1 MEEILTDFNTTLLI
15 FSFPNTTVPQYLNFK
30 IDLWEDDILSDGL
43 NLGPLGGFCNQGQ
56 ICDWNDNV
64 CCGVTLF
71 GVCIG
76 IETGDDYRCG
86 YGTLLSRSLIQKWSS
101 MSVVFSRI
109 FKWEW
114 LCNHQ
119 HNQVS

>member
-1 MEEILTDFNTTLLI
+1 MEEILQILILPFFNN

-30 IDLWEDDILSDGL
+30 IDAWEDDIPSDGL

-76 IETGDDYRCG
+76 IETGDDYRCD
-86 YGTLLSRSLIQKWSS
+86 GTLLSRSLI
-101 MSVVFSRI
+101 
-109 FKWEW
+109 
-114 LCNHQ
+114 
-119 HNQVS
+119 